1 MTRLTTIA
9 CAALA
14 LAGCEKAEK
23 AQPVEAP
30 PETEPERP
38 PGPTEANKDVPPA
51 EIPAGAVELTKVDIT
66 RVGNLGD
73 RTITVLGVPMGAS
86 RQEAERIITDHPDF
100 AVHPDRANP
109 ERFYVDSDASADSV
123 FYFIW
128 DPKGPPGLN
137 RVTVFVHAA
146 DLLVGR
152 TRDLLTL
159 EALDPDSE
167 VRREF
172 LGEPTGERVSLDVPA
187 IKLRHI
193 TYSYSELGIEVVD
206 QQDRGAGTR
215 KVVFALLA
223 QP

>member
-1 MTRLTTIA
+1 
-9 CAALA
+9 
-14 LAGCEKAEK
+14 
-23 AQPVEAP
+23 
-30 PETEPERP
+30 
-38 PGPTEANKDVPPA
+38 
-51 EIPAGAVELTKVDIT
+51 
-66 RVGNLGD
+66 
-73 RTITVLGVPMGAS
+73 
-86 RQEAERIITDHPDF
+86 
-100 AVHPDRANP
+100 
-109 ERFYVDSDASADSV
+109 
-123 FYFIW
+123 
-128 DPKGPPGLN
+128 
-137 RVTVFVHAA
+137 VTVFVHAA